1 MTWRLRVRHRT
12 GYTYDGPVVA
22 SYNEARMTP
31 LTDVRQTTINAE
43 LVTEPATVLH
53 RYWDYWG
60 TLVTAFDV
68 HDPHDRLT
76 ITSTAT
82 VETDPAGA
90 PGSEAGWADL
100 HDVKV
105 RDEFAEL
112 LDDTVYVP
120 ADEALQEQGR
130 SLRTGLSP
138 IDTVLAVCAWVHEAL
153 EYEPGVTGVHTS
165 GPEALRAGRGV
176 CQDYAHLALVLL
188 RGLGVPARYVSG
200 YLHPVTEAEPGATV
214 SGESHAWIE
223 AWTGDWWA
231 HDPTNDVP
239 IRERHVTVA
248 RGRDYADVSPLRGI
262 YSGGSSSAL
271 GVEVAI
277 TRLR

>member
-12 GYTYDGPVVA
+12 GYSYDGPVVA
-22 SYNEARMTP
+22 SYNEVRMTP
-31 LTDVRQTTINAE
+31 LTDLHQTTVSAE
-43 LVTEPATVLH
+43 IVTDPRTVLH

-76 ITSTAT
+76 ITSTAV
-82 VETDPAGA
+82 VETEAAESPPEDIGWSKLQDPAV
-90 PGSEAGWADL
+90 AD
-100 HDVKV
+100 
-105 RDEFAEL
+105 EYGEL
-112 LDDTVYVP
+112 LDATRYVP
-120 ADEALQEQGR
+120 ADPELHEQAQ
-130 SLRTGLSP
+130 SLATGLSP
-138 IDTVLAVCAWVHEAL
+138 NETVHAVCAWVHGAL

-165 GPEALRAGRGV
+165 GPEALHAGRGV

-188 RGLGVPARYVSG
+188 RGLGIPARYVSG
-200 YLHPVTEAEPGATV
+200 YLHPVAEAERGATV
-214 SGESHAWIE
+214 KGESHAWIE
-223 AWTGDWWA
+223 AWTGLWWG
-231 HDPTNDVP
+231 HDPTNDVALG
-239 IRERHVTVA
+239 ERHVTVA

-271 GVEVAI
+271 GVEVEV